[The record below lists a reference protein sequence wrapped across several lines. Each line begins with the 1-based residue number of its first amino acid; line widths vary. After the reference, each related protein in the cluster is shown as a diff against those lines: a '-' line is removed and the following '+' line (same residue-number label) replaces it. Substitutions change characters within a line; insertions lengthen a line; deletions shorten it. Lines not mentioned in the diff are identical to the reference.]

1 MTILDDIQK
10 TISSEI
16 EQLNT
21 CMADTLATPNSMMNE
36 IVSNYLKT
44 KGKQI
49 RPILVILSAKL
60 FGKVTESTIAAA
72 ASIEMLHNAS
82 LIHDD
87 VVDDTHTRRNRPTIN
102 AVWDNHIAVLVGDF
116 FVSSSLRQA
125 VTTGDFRVID
135 TISRL
140 GCTLSLGE
148 IDQIDKARGHDLD
161 EKSYLGII
169 GDKTASLFVA
179 CVRMGGYSVGASDAD
194 IERLSR
200 FAYLFGLCFQIK
212 DDIFDYFEDTAIG
225 KPTGNDLREGKVTLP
240 LLYALSRTELPRC
253 GEMRSIVCRES
264 LDSGEI
270 AALIDYAKEAGGIDY
285 AYRRM
290 EEFRAEAVDILSGF
304 PDSEIRRTFIA
315 LFDYVIAR
323 KA

>member
-10 TISSEI
+10 TISPEI
-16 EQLNT
+16 ELLNK
-21 CMADTLATPNSMMNE
+21 CMADTLATPNAMMNE

-60 FGKVTESTIAAA
+60 FGGVSPETISAAA
-72 ASIEMLHNAS
+72 AIEMLHNAS

-102 AVWDNHIAVLVGDF
+102 AIWDNHIAVLVGDF

-125 VTTGDFRVID
+125 VTTGDLRVIE

-161 EKSYLGII
+161 EQSYLGII
-169 GDKTASLFVA
+169 ADKTASLFVA
-179 CVRMGGYSVGASDAD
+179 CVKMGGYSVNASDAD

-240 LLYALSRTELPRC
+240 LLYALSRTDMPRHEEMKSLVC
-253 GEMRSIVCRES
+253 GDS
-264 LDSGEI
+264 LSTEEI
-270 AALIDYAKEAGGIDY
+270 AGLIDFAKEAGGIDY

-290 EEFRAEAVDILSGF
+290 EEFRAEAVEVISGF
-304 PDSEIRRTFIA
+304 PDSEMRRTFIN

-323 KA
+323 KK

>member
-10 TISSEI
+10 TISPEI
-16 EQLNT
+16 ELLNK
-21 CMADTLATPNSMMNE
+21 CMADTLATPNAMMNE

-60 FGKVTESTIAAA
+60 FGGVSPETISAAA
-72 ASIEMLHNAS
+72 ALEMLHNAS

-102 AVWDNHIAVLVGDF
+102 AIWDNHIAVLVGDF

-125 VTTGDFRVID
+125 VTTGDLRVIE

-161 EKSYLGII
+161 EQSYLGII
-169 GDKTASLFVA
+169 ADKTASLFVA
-179 CVRMGGYSVGASDAD
+179 CVKMGGYSVNASDAD

-240 LLYALSRTELPRC
+240 LLYALSRTDMPRHEEMKSLVC
-253 GEMRSIVCRES
+253 GDS
-264 LDSGEI
+264 LSTEEI
-270 AALIDYAKEAGGIDY
+270 AGLIDFAKEAGGIDY

-290 EEFRAEAVDILSGF
+290 EEFRAEAVEVISGF
-304 PDSEIRRTFIA
+304 PDSEMRRTFIN

-323 KA
+323 KK

>member
-10 TISSEI
+10 TISPEI
-16 EQLNT
+16 ELLNK
-21 CMADTLATPNSMMNE
+21 CMADTLATPNAMMNE

-60 FGKVTESTIAAA
+60 FGGVSPETISAAA
-72 ASIEMLHNAS
+72 AIEMLHNAS

-102 AVWDNHIAVLVGDF
+102 AIWDNHIAVLVGDF

-125 VTTGDFRVID
+125 VTTGDLRVIE

-161 EKSYLGII
+161 EQSYLGII
-169 GDKTASLFVA
+169 ADKTASLFVA
-179 CVRMGGYSVGASDAD
+179 CVKMGGYSVNASDAD

-240 LLYALSRTELPRC
+240 LLYALSRTDMPRHEEMKSLVC
-253 GEMRSIVCRES
+253 GDS
-264 LDSGEI
+264 LSTEEI
-270 AALIDYAKEAGGIDY
+270 AGLIDFAKEAGGIDY

-290 EEFRAEAVDILSGF
+290 EEFRAEAVGVISGF
-304 PDSEIRRTFIA
+304 PDSEMRRTFIN

-323 KA
+323 KK